1 MLVDGELSLYLERG
15 GRTALV
21 FTDEPGALELAAR
34 DLARV
39 VLASLGKLRVDR
51 ANGEFVIGT
60 PLGSAL
66 VAAGFQVNPQGLRLR
81 A

>member
-1 MLVDGELSLYLERG
+1 VLVDGELTLYLERG

-21 FTDEPGALELAAR
+21 FTEDPAALELAAR

-39 VLASLGKLRVDR
+39 VLDSLGKLRVDR
-51 ANGEFVIGT
+51 ANGEFIIGS
-60 PLGSAL
+60 PLGVAL
-66 VAAGFQVNPQGLRLR
+66 VAAGFQINPQGLRLR